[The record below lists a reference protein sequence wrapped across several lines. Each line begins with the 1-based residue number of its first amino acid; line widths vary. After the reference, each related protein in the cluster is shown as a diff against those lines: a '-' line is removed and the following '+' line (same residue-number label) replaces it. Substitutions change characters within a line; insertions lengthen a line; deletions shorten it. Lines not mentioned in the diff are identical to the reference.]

1 MTSSERYWIYSLPHQ
16 NMDQDFPQYQTFK
29 ERRTAVPDVPRNPY
43 VGEVGPQA
51 TSPAHLSM
59 CQHLCKVIQ
68 ELVDTEKSYVKV
80 STAVL
85 LLLASRRILLLL
97 PPQFVVLLF
106 FILNLCPK
114 QERVDLWFSL
124 VLQDLVCLLDVYL
137 TPLQKE
143 TFLTKDEVKPLK
155 PFGPVRC
162 QSTGGV
168 LTTMSLPQMEVLFG
182 SLPEMLDF
190 HRVFLQTLEDR
201 ISSCPNFSSLD
212 TPAQFKVNVSHE
224 LHFSAATFVSTLSSL
239 VGRCSSSHW
248 EDLFW
253 TMPITS
259 NTTAA
264 SVQTTSKSR
273 KSWSEVMFHRCP
285 GFTRHHSPE
294 KPPQSS
300 GELLFLTVAGV
311 ICTAKTDEAFKNF
324 LEARNPTNQHSS
336 SLESYLIKPVQR
348 VLKYPLLLREL
359 VSLTDPESP
368 EHTHLISKA
377 HTHLMAHAIFQL

>member
-1 MTSSERYWIYSLPHQ
+1 
-16 NMDQDFPQYQTFK
+16 MDQVFPQYQTFI
-29 ERRTAVPDVPRNPY
+29 EGRTAVPDVPRNPY
-43 VGEVGPQA
+43 IGEVGPQA

-85 LLLASRRILLLL
+85 LLEVLQILILLL
-97 PPQFVVLLF
+97 PQFVVLF

-114 QERVDLWFSL
+114 QERVDLLFSL

-155 PFGPVRC
+155 PFGPMRC
-162 QSTGGV
+162 QNAGGV

-212 TPAQFKVNVSHE
+212 TPAQFKVNVS
-224 LHFSAATFVSTLSSL
+224 LQNFIF
-239 VGRCSSSHW
+239 
-248 EDLFW
+248 
-253 TMPITS
+253 
-259 NTTAA
+259 
-264 SVQTTSKSR
+264 Q
-273 KSWSEVMFHRCP
+273 
-285 GFTRHHSPE
+285 
-294 KPPQSS
+294 QQ
-300 GELLFLTVAGV
+300 LLFQLSLLW
-311 ICTAKTDEAFKNF
+311 
-324 LEARNPTNQHSS
+324 LEDA
-336 SLESYLIKPVQR
+336 
-348 VLKYPLLLREL
+348 PLLIGRIFSGLCR
-359 VSLTDPESP
+359 SLQALQRLLCKPHQSPESP
-368 EHTHLISKA
+368 GA
-377 HTHLMAHAIFQL
+377 R